1 MKNDYGE
8 YIIKSRLST
17 IQTPEYDISGEVHKQ
32 LKNKSYTRNSKKSL
46 RLATIIGICMLLSTG
61 VLAVTIPK
69 FNKIIS
75 KLNPE
80 IVPML
85 QPIESES
92 EQNGIKMEV
101 VAAYND
107 DEMAVIYLTLQDL
120 TQDRLSPN
128 TNLYDY
134 SLSEG
139 ALFNSQIIDYD
150 EETKTAAFRIQ
161 ANGGE
166 NIDGKRLVLSVKSL
180 LSDSVVFDGVETGV
194 VLKDISRNNPETIAL
209 NMEHVSGGGGSMFDS
224 WESKGNI
231 QVLKAEQKNIKIPRI
246 EFMYISNI
254 GYIDDKLHIQTRWTG
269 EGIDDHG
276 YFYFTDTEGN
286 DLQIRPSTVHF
297 GIDELGNT
305 MNRGD
310 YIEYVFDLEGI
321 DIEDIAMKGYFVSS
335 GEQIKGNWEAKF
347 KLQSVGQER
356 KASCDLDFGTWQLNH
371 LYASEIGVTLLGTGE
386 YDVSQVPKIFINM
399 SDGTMDEITF
409 ISSFTNNERIYLK
422 AITDKPI
429 DTTRIESIS
438 INGDIVKFE

>member
-1 MKNDYGE
+1 
-8 YIIKSRLST
+8 
-17 IQTPEYDISGEVHKQ
+17 
-32 LKNKSYTRNSKKSL
+32 
-46 RLATIIGICMLLSTG
+46 
-61 VLAVTIPK
+61 
-69 FNKIIS
+69 
-75 KLNPE
+75 
-80 IVPML
+80 
-85 QPIESES
+85 
-92 EQNGIKMEV
+92 
-101 VAAYND
+101 
-107 DEMAVIYLTLQDL
+107 
-120 TQDRLSPN
+120 
-128 TNLYDY
+128 
-134 SLSEG
+134 
-139 ALFNSQIIDYD
+139 
-150 EETKTAAFRIQ
+150 
-161 ANGGE
+161 
-166 NIDGKRLVLSVKSL
+166 
-180 LSDSVVFDGVETGV
+180 
-194 VLKDISRNNPETIAL
+194 
-209 NMEHVSGGGGSMFDS
+209 MFDS

-305 MNRGD
+305 MDRGD